1 MKKLTKK
8 DVFNMVQDDYMILY
22 RPMPDE
28 IKSLFPVITVKDCK
42 GFGLHLTVDHTG
54 KMSGMVSLSTT
65 CKCNEYCIRRIRLAV
80 EAIVG
85 YELADS
91 GETIR
96 TAIRKYISENPMSQ
110 DVSICAFCFSDA
122 KQNYMTSMTA
132 PLSRNHEILNN
143 GIIHPDW
150 LPTLNVLF
158 FRGESFGDFA
168 SVNAVINFYNLA
180 AKNPAVHVTPW
191 TKNLAFFGIA
201 RDKYGAVKPDNLT
214 LVYSSQ
220 YINKRA
226 TVSKKH
232 ADLVDV
238 VFTVYTPEYA
248 DAHNIAINCGAR
260 SCLACLRC
268 YLIDK
273 QNGKPV
279 EVAELLK

>member
-1 MKKLTKK
+1 
-8 DVFNMVQDDYMILY
+8 MVQDNYTMLY
-22 RPMPDE
+22 SPMPDE
-28 IKSLFPVITVKDCK
+28 IKALFPVVTVKDCK
-42 GFGLHLTVDHTG
+42 NFGLHFTTDHTG

-85 YELADS
+85 YELPDS
-91 GETIR
+91 GRDTIKK
-96 TAIRKYISENPMSQ
+96 AIRDYIAENPLSQ

-122 KQNYMTSMTA
+122 QQDYMTSMTK
-132 PLSRNHEILNN
+132 PLARNYEILNN
-143 GIIHPDW
+143 GVIHSDW

-168 SVNAVINFYNLA
+168 SVNAVMNFYNLV
-180 AKNPAVHVTPW
+180 AKNPAVHVTAW

-201 RDKYGAVKPDNLT
+201 RDKYGAKKPENFT

-226 TVSKKH
+226 VVSKKH

-260 SCLACLRC
+260 SCLGCLRC
-268 YLIDK
+268 YLVNK

-279 EVAELLK
+279 DVAELLK